1 MKSYEAE
8 QLQSL
13 DVHLWLFRR
22 KWNELFSK
30 KTGLLS
36 DFINRAC
43 LLATCSICVAMAI

>member
-1 MKSYEAE
+1 MRQNNSKAWMCTCGCLEESGMNSSA
-8 QLQSL
+8 
-13 DVHLWLFRR
+13 
-22 KWNELFSK
+22 K